1 MNNLDG
7 PVNVSIGQRTSLAT
21 AIRIIQAGGHI
32 EVNRKDEGSVSQK

>member
-21 AIRIIQAGGHI
+21 AIRIIQAWGHI
-32 EVNRKDEGSVSQK
+32 EVNRNDEESVSQK

>member
-7 PVNVSIGQRTSLAT
+7 PVYVSIEQRTSLAT
-21 AIRIIQAGGHI
+21 AIGIIQTWGHI